1 MPDSVIRR
9 VEQMAEREARS
20 GGRRFRDKNN
30 KIFAFDDG
38 DDDDWNAPI
47 SAPNAHSDVPAE
59 FPGVSLERDQPVPA
73 VEEPSDKEVL
83 EDDIRGRF
91 RTRRSIHIH
100 QKLKKESL
108 RIEILPKP

>member
-9 VEQMAEREARS
+9 VEQMAKREAWS
-20 GGRRFRDKNN
+20 GGWRFRNKNN
-30 KIFAFDDG
+30 EIFAFDDG
-38 DDDDWNAPI
+38 DDDDWDAPI

-83 EDDIRGRF
+83 EDGIRGA
-91 RTRRSIHIH
+91 I
-100 QKLKKESL
+100 QNV
-108 RIEILPKP
+108 EINPHT